1 MSTGSADRR
10 RPSETKNVLLL
21 VDSLGLSGKTKSL
34 VDLAIHM
41 DRKTHVPVVASLSA
55 AESPLAERLRTAGVR
70 VELLGIRDGFRPDGL
85 LRLMRLIRN
94 TKADVV
100 HCFNARPILLGGVA
114 ATMSGRPVLGSLSAF
129 SCQVPDREYSY
140 LPQPLATTNR
150 RQIYRNR
157 VACRLVKY
165 LVAVSRPLGVRF
177 FQYNGL
183 PEQKLRTVPYGI
195 DLAPFSQLSGERI
208 CEYRRALGVREG
220 SLLIGSVGRLVEEK
234 DYPTQ
239 LRAFAIALRQVP
251 NLHMAIAGDGPLRAS
266 LEDLAR
272 TLEIS
277 DRVTFAGHSDA
288 VALFLRALDI
298 FVLASKFETF
308 GVALLEAKAAGV
320 AVIATSIHEIPEIL
334 SQGRSGRLVPA
345 QDPEAMADAFVS
357 LALDSSLRRTLGEHA
372 HEEAVEKHSLEAM
385 VRGYQQLY
393 SEARH

>member
-1 MSTGSADRR
+1 
-10 RPSETKNVLLL
+10 
-21 VDSLGLSGKTKSL
+21 
-34 VDLAIHM
+34 
-41 DRKTHVPVVASLSA
+41 
-55 AESPLAERLRTAGVR
+55 
-70 VELLGIRDGFRPDGL
+70 
-85 LRLMRLIRN
+85 
-94 TKADVV
+94 
-100 HCFNARPILLGGVA
+100 
-114 ATMSGRPVLGSLSAF
+114 
-129 SCQVPDREYSY
+129 
-140 LPQPLATTNR
+140 
-150 RQIYRNR
+150 
-157 VACRLVKY
+157 
-165 LVAVSRPLGVRF
+165 VAVSRPLGVRF

>member
-1 MSTGSADRR
+1 MSTGSADRSR
-10 RPSETKNVLLL
+10 EPKTKNVLLL

-41 DRKTHVPVVASLSA
+41 DRETHVPVVASLSA
-55 AESPLAERLRTAGVR
+55 ANSLLADRLRAAGVR
-70 VELLGIRDGFRPDGL
+70 VELLGIRDGFRPDAL
-85 LRLMRLIRN
+85 LRLTTLVRN
-94 TKADVV
+94 TNADLI

-114 ATMSGRPVLGSLSAF
+114 AALSRRPVLGSLSAF
-129 SCQVPDREYSY
+129 SCQVPDRDYSY

-157 VACRLVKY
+157 VACQMVKF

-177 FQYNGL
+177 FRYNGL
-183 PEQKLRTVPYGI
+183 PERKLRTVPYGI
-195 DLAPFSQLSGERI
+195 DLAPFNDLSDQRV
-208 CEYRRALGVREG
+208 CEYRRSLGVRDG

-239 LRAFAIALRQVP
+239 LRAFALALQRIP
-251 NLHMAIAGDGPLRAS
+251 NLHMAIAGDGPLRGS
-266 LEDLAR
+266 LEDLVR
-272 TLEIS
+272 SLEIS

-288 VALFLRALDI
+288 VALFLRALDM

-308 GVALLEAKAAGV
+308 GVALLEAQAAGL

-334 SQGRSGRLVPA
+334 SHGRSGRLVPPE
-345 QDPEAMADAFVS
+345 DPEAMADAFVD
-357 LALDSSLRRTLGEHA
+357 LALDSDLRRTLGEQA
-372 HEEAVEKHSLEAM
+372 RLEAVEKHSLAAM

-393 SEARH
+393 IEASH